1 MGKLPL
7 SDLWS
12 PSLIILPLA
21 EARVK
26 PLMQRDSV
34 DLGFY
39 FLTAVVTDRDVMAK
53 NITSPE
59 KDFSRWYLDVIRE
72 AELSD
77 PAPVRGCMVIRP
89 YGYAIWEMMQADL
102 DRRFKETGH
111 SNAYFPL
118 FIPESFI
125 KKEAEH
131 VEGFSPELA
140 IVTHAGG
147 KKLEEPLV
155 VRPTSETIINHMFS
169 KWINSYRDLPML
181 LNQWANVVRWE
192 LRPRPFLRTTEFLW
206 QEGHTAHATEEDA
219 REETMRMLGVYTDFL
234 HNVAAIPVIPGRKT
248 DKEKFAGAVNTYTI
262 ESMMG
267 NGWALQGGTSHY
279 LGTNFAKAFD
289 TLYLDSNNE
298 RHLVHQTSWG
308 VTTRLVGAVI
318 MVHGDEHGLR
328 LPPKLAPVQVV
339 VVPIAREEDEKK
351 AVLEAAKSISAEMK
365 ELGIRVKVDDRD
377 GMSPGFKFN
386 HWEVR
391 GVPLR
396 LELGPRDLA
405 GGHVMASPRNKP
417 GREGKFTIQMEGI
430 ADSVRK
436 ILDTIQ
442 DEMLASALE
451 FRDQHTYEVETYDE
465 FKKLLPNQPGF
476 YRVWWD
482 GSSEDETRIQEE
494 TKATVRCIPLQQRP
508 GTGTC
513 FFTGR
518 EASTTAI
525 IARAY

>member
-1 MGKLPL
+1 
-7 SDLWS
+7 
-12 PSLIILPLA
+12 
-21 EARVK
+21 
-26 PLMQRDSV
+26 
-34 DLGFY
+34 
-39 FLTAVVTDRDVMAK
+39 MAK

-89 YGYAIWEMMQADL
+89 YGYSIWELMKNDL

-118 FIPESFI
+118 FIPESFL

-192 LRPRPFLRTTEFLW
+192 MRPRPFLRTTEFLW
-206 QEGHTAHATEEDA
+206 QEGHTAHASEEDA
-219 REETMRMLGVYTDFL
+219 RQETMRMLEVYTDFM
-234 HNVAAIPVIPGRKT
+234 HNMAAIPVVPGRKT
-248 DKEKFAGAVNTYTI
+248 EKEKFAGAVATYTI

-289 TLYLDSNNE
+289 TRFLDSENQ
-298 RHLVHQTSWG
+298 RQFVHQTSWG

-318 MVHGDEHGLR
+318 MVHGDEYGLK
-328 LPPKLAPVQVV
+328 LPPALAPVQVV
-339 VVPIAREEDEKK
+339 IVPIAKKDSEK
-351 AVLEAAKSISAEMK
+351 AEVAEAADRISDQLK
-365 ELGIRVKVDDRD
+365 KQGIRVKVDSRD

-386 HWEVR
+386 YWEVR

-405 GGHVMASPRNKP
+405 EGHVMASPRNKP
-417 GREGKFTIQMEGI
+417 GREGKFTIPMEGV
-430 ADSVRK
+430 AGAAETV
-436 ILDTIQ
+436 LENIQ
-442 DEMLASALE
+442 SEMLASALE
-451 FRDQHTYEVETYDE
+451 FRNTHTYDVESYDE
-465 FKKLLPNQPGF
+465 FRKLLPEQPGF

-482 GSSEDETRIQEE
+482 GSSEDEARIQEE
-494 TKATVRCIPLQQRP
+494 TKATVRCIPLEQRS
-508 GTGTC
+508 GSGTC
-513 FFTGR
+513 FLTGR
-518 EASTTAI
+518 STSTTAI